1 MYQSQNN
8 PGANRAEHGGQNSRP
23 VMPMAP
29 RTVPQ
34 PQAQRRQQQRKAD
47 GPMTVEECKNYVNQN
62 IIPNSRYKRIE
73 KDTAGDTYQFNASR
87 VREDLKPKP
96 EPSFNDNF
104 FENKRV
110 IPPNKIWHKNR
121 NLDSRAVANT
131 FKYIFYK
138 FKKGIFI
145 RIADNKLQTFL
156 PFENAHYKNEFGHI
170 LKVDP
175 KYGSVQN
182 FLDHVSKLLGYRPG
196 RQTIKPFDEWVANN
210 SLVRYEVE
218 QDTSV
223 AAASGNNKVTLLD
236 MFRTL
241 CEERD
246 VPDIEFFIN
255 RRDYPQMKVDDTEP
269 YNHIWGTKHQP
280 LVSHKYDKYAPILSG
295 SSTKMHADIPFP
307 TYEDWARATYQ
318 KTGLVFP
325 NACREYPDIKPTPW
339 TNKIEKA
346 VFRGATTGSG
356 VTADTNQRLK
366 ALEMGS
372 KHKELLD
379 VGITKWNLR
388 PRKLEGSPFLQTIE
402 RGKGNY
408 SKANRLSLQEQSKYK
423 YILTLE
429 GHVAA
434 YRLSYELSSGSVILL
449 AESQWQMWYYP
460 FLKAYEHY
468 VPVKEDL
475 SDLLS
480 QIEWCKSHDAKCQEI
495 ARNAR
500 AFYNKYLGTK
510 GILDFLQKELWELS
524 ARTKPYKYLPD
535 LTIWAMEDEETQL
548 FDELNG
554 GSPSSTVL
562 KFTNTAYGYPLPNSP
577 RCVGALDAVLRVM
590 RSKSINDLI
599 WNKSIFKNINGTI
612 DRFTTNRVSVVGKRA
627 NHRGKT
633 LEHMHES
640 YIGLKAVNKLVART
654 PNFAYV
660 FGPLKDAQD
669 MVFVEYIEGMSLMN
683 WLKSPQ
689 YNFKDFLSIL
699 VQLNLALSVAQ
710 NYVGFIH
717 YDLYPWNVMVQS
729 SNNVR
734 YYSDKEGNQAF
745 TYFLNFQT
753 TPAGKRKQN
762 VVTIKQPKLVPVM
775 IDYGK
780 SRAIV
785 YEPKYG
791 TIDHGFANLYKHN
804 SIVDTLTILYGSLN
818 VLKDARQL
826 GPNELKLLE
835 FPKRLGLKSPED
847 TKRWGKF
854 AALFDFKPKT
864 KTGASAVPKNFV
876 DFVMSTFKN
885 AGAPKLSQASEF
897 VYPMEKGVNPVIAE
911 GFMRHGNRDAALLEM
926 VKHVDRSR
934 PPVSDDKFFQLVILN
949 MLQRRLDWVE
959 HEMAT
964 GSNDIKR
971 KWAIVRNLFG
981 TPTHT
986 ESAMPEMDFPKPRAM
1001 YLDDEVTPEYVKEH
1015 GARAM
1020 KDGGQSNQ
1028 SHEDWMMTWVLCL
1041 EAYLFGVVTNEG
1053 DYGRFI
1059 GLDGFLYH
1067 NALASNNTLIKIMDM
1082 LLKKDYRTKKN

>member
-1 MYQSQNN
+1 
-8 PGANRAEHGGQNSRP
+8 
-23 VMPMAP
+23 
-29 RTVPQ
+29 
-34 PQAQRRQQQRKAD
+34 
-47 GPMTVEECKNYVNQN
+47 VEECKNFNQK
-62 IIPNSRYKRIE
+62 IISNSRYQRIE
-73 KDTAGDTYQFNASR
+73 QDTAGDIEQFNASR
-87 VREDLKPKP
+87 VREDLTLKP
-96 EPSFNDNF
+96 EPSFKDNL

-175 KYGSVQN
+175 KYGSVQD
-182 FLDHVSKLLGYRPG
+182 FLDHVSKLLGYRSS
-196 RQTIKPFDEWVANN
+196 RQNIKPFNEWVANN

-218 QDTSV
+218 DISV
-223 AAASGNNKVTLLD
+223 AASGNNNGNNKITLLD

-241 CEERD
+241 CSERD

-269 YNHIWGTKHQP
+269 YNHIWGTKYQP
-280 LVSHKYDKYAPILSG
+280 LVSHQYDKYAPILSG

-325 NACREYPDIKPTPW
+325 NACREYPDIKLTPW
-339 TNKIEKA
+339 SKKIEKA

-356 VTADTNQRLK
+356 VTEDTNQRLK
-366 ALEMGS
+366 ALQMGVQ
-372 KHKELLD
+372 HKNVLD

-388 PRKLEGSPFLQTIE
+388 PRKLEGSDYLQTIE

-408 SKANRLSLQEQSKYK
+408 NKANRLNLQEQSQYK

-434 YRLSYELSSGSVILL
+434 YRLSYELSSGSVVLL
-449 AESQWQMWYYP
+449 AGSQWQMWYYP

-475 SDLLS
+475 SDLLT
-480 QIEWCKSHDAKCQEI
+480 QITWCKTNDAKCEQI
-495 ARNAR
+495 AKNAR
-500 AFYNKYLGTK
+500 SFYSKYLGIG

-535 LTIWAMEDEETQL
+535 LTIWAMEDEERQL
-548 FDELNG
+548 FDDLRGSLRTG
-554 GSPSSTVL
+554 GSTVL
-562 KFTNTAYGYPLPNSP
+562 KFTDDTYGYPLPNSP
-577 RCVGALDAVLRVM
+577 RCVGVLDGVLRAM
-590 RSKSINDLI
+590 RSKSINDLT
-599 WNKSIFKNINGTI
+599 WNETIFRNVNGSI
-612 DRFTTNRVSVVGKRA
+612 DRFTTNGVRVVGKKA

-640 YIGLKAVNKLVART
+640 YIGLKAVNKLVARM

-683 WLKSPQ
+683 WLKSSQ

-699 VQLNLALSVAQ
+699 VQLNLSLSVAQ

-729 SNNVR
+729 AQTATKYYGGAASSSN
-734 YYSDKEGNQAF
+734 ETAF
-745 TYFLNFQT
+745 TYFLNFQQSQSQQQ
-753 TPAGKRKQN
+753 PKQN
-762 VVTIKQPKLVPVM
+762 IVTIKQPSVIPVM

-791 TIDHGFANLYKHN
+791 TIDHGFANLYQHN
-804 SIVDTLTILYGSLN
+804 SIIDSLTILYGSLN
-818 VLKDARQL
+818 VLKDANRL
-826 GPNELKLLE
+826 GPNEMKLLD
-835 FPKRLGLKSPED
+835 FPGRLGLKSHED
-847 TKRWGKF
+847 TKHWGKF
-854 AALFDFKPKT
+854 GTLFDFKLTT
-864 KTGASAVPKNFV
+864 KTGSYAVPKNFV

-885 AGAPKLSQASEF
+885 AGAPKLKLSQASEF
-897 VYPMEKGVNPVIAE
+897 VYPMEKGVNPVIAQ
-911 GFMRHGNRDAALLEM
+911 GFMIHGNIDAALLDM
-926 VKHVDRSR
+926 IKHVDRSR
-934 PPVSDDKFFQLVILN
+934 PPRSDDRFFQLVIQN
-949 MLQRRLDWVE
+949 MLERRLGWVE
-959 HEMAT
+959 DEMAK
-964 GSNDIKR
+964 GSNDVKR
-971 KWAIVRNLFG
+971 KWAIVRRLFI
-981 TPTHT
+981 TS
-986 ESAMPEMDFPKPRAM
+986 EAKFSSAMPEMDFPKPHAV
-1001 YLDDEVTPEYVKEH
+1001 YLDDEMTPEYVI
-1015 GARAM
+1015 ARGETAVM
-1020 KDGGQSNQ
+1020 DPI

-1041 EAYLFGVVTNEG
+1041 EAYLFGVVTDEG
-1053 DYGRFI
+1053 DFGQFI
-1059 GLDGFLYH
+1059 KLDGFLYH
-1067 NALASNNTLIKIMDM
+1067 NAVASNNTVVKLRDM
-1082 LLKKDYRTKKN
+1082 LLERGRLAARQAGQTKAT

>member
-1 MYQSQNN
+1 MYQSQIK
-8 PGANRAEHGGQNSRP
+8 PRRP
-23 VMPMAP
+23 VAKVTHMLSS
-29 RTVPQ
+29 
-34 PQAQRRQQQRKAD
+34 PQAQRRQQRQAD
-47 GPMTVEECKNYVNQN
+47 GPMTVEECKNYINQK
-62 IIPNSRYKRIE
+62 IIPNFRYQRIE
-73 KDTAGDTYQFNASR
+73 QDTAGDIDQFNASR
-87 VREDLKPKP
+87 VREDLKPKS
-96 EPSFNDNF
+96 EPSFTSNLFN
-104 FENKRV
+104 NKRV
-110 IPPNKIWHKNR
+110 IPPDKIWHKNR

-175 KYGSVQN
+175 KYGSVQD
-182 FLDHVSKLLGYRPG
+182 FLDHISKRLGYRSST
-196 RQTIKPFDEWVANN
+196 QNIKPFDEWVANN
-210 SLVRYEVE
+210 PLVRYEVE

-241 CEERD
+241 CKERD

-255 RRDYPQMKVDDTEP
+255 RRDHPQMKVDDTEP

-280 LVSHKYDKYAPILSG
+280 LVSHQYDKYAPILSG

-325 NACREYPDIKPTPW
+325 NACREYPNIKPATTW
-339 TNKIEKA
+339 TKKIEKA
-346 VFRGATTGSG
+346 VFRGASTGSG

-366 ALEMGS
+366 ALEMGT
-372 KHKELLD
+372 KHKGLLD

-388 PRKLEGSPFLQTIE
+388 PRKLEGSPYLQTIE
-402 RGKGNY
+402 RGEDNY
-408 SKANRLSLQEQSKYK
+408 APYGKANKLNLQEQSQYK

-434 YRLSYELSSGSVILL
+434 YRLSYELSSGSVVLL
-449 AESQWQMWYYP
+449 AGSQWQMWYYP
-460 FLKAYEHY
+460 FLKAYKHY

-480 QIEWCKSHDAKCQEI
+480 QIEWCKANDAKCEQI
-495 ARNAR
+495 AKNAR
-500 AFYNKYLGTK
+500 AFYDKYLGTK
-510 GILDFLQKELWELS
+510 GILDFLQKELWELL

-535 LTIWAMEDEETQL
+535 LTKWAMEDEERQL
-548 FDELNG
+548 FDELKEG
-554 GSPSSTVL
+554 GSSSSVL
-562 KFTNTAYGYPLPNSP
+562 KFTDTTYGYQLPRSP

-599 WNKSIFKNINGTI
+599 WNKNIFNNINGTI
-612 DRFTTNRVSVVGKRA
+612 DMFTANGVNVVGKRA

-633 LEHMHES
+633 LEHVHES

-683 WLKSPQ
+683 WLKSSQ

-729 SNNVR
+729 SSNIR
-734 YYSDKEGNQAF
+734 YYSDKEGKQVF

-753 TPAGKRKQN
+753 TPTGQRQKN
-762 VVTIKQPKLVPVM
+762 VVTLKQPTVVPVM

-791 TIDHGFANLYKHN
+791 TIDHGFANLYQHN
-804 SIVDTLTILYGSLN
+804 SIIDSLTILYGSLN
-818 VLKDARQL
+818 VLKDARRL
-826 GPNELKLLE
+826 TPNELKLLD
-835 FPKRLGLKSPED
+835 FPKRLGLESPED

-854 AALFDFKPKT
+854 GALFFFKPKT
-864 KTGASAVPKNFV
+864 KTGANAVPKNFV
-876 DFVMSTFKN
+876 DFVMSTFRTN
-885 AGAPKLSQASEF
+885 GAPKLSQASEF
-897 VYPMEKGVNPVIAE
+897 AYPMEKGVNPVIAE
-911 GFMRHGNRDAALLEM
+911 GFMRHGDKNAALLEM
-926 VKHVDRSR
+926 IKHVDRSR
-934 PPVSDDKFFQLVILN
+934 PPVSDDKFFQLVIVN
-949 MLQRRLDWVE
+949 MLQRRLGWVE
-959 HEMAT
+959 NEMAT
-964 GSNDIKR
+964 GPNDIKR
-971 KWAIVRNLFG
+971 KWAMVRQLLWR
-981 TPTHT
+981 HEQRV

-1001 YLDDEVTPEYVKEH
+1001 YLDDEVTPEYVEQH
-1015 GARAM
+1015 GAEVMRAM
-1020 KDGGQSNQ
+1020 RADQ

-1041 EAYLFGVVTNEG
+1041 EAYLFGVVTDEG
-1053 DYGRFI
+1053 DYGQFI

-1067 NALASNNTLIKIMDM
+1067 NALASNNTMIKMRDM
-1082 LLKKDYRTKKN
+1082 LLTDSQNKS

>member
-1 MYQSQNN
+1 
-8 PGANRAEHGGQNSRP
+8 
-23 VMPMAP
+23 
-29 RTVPQ
+29 
-34 PQAQRRQQQRKAD
+34 
-47 GPMTVEECKNYVNQN
+47 MTVEDCKNYINQK
-62 IIPNSRYKRIE
+62 IIPNSRYRRIE
-73 KDTAGDTYQFNASR
+73 QDTAGDIDQFNASR
-87 VREDLKPKP
+87 VREDLKSKS
-96 EPSFNDNF
+96 EPSFTSNL
-104 FENKRV
+104 FEKRV
-110 IPPNKIWHKNR
+110 IPPKKIWHKNR
-121 NLDSRAVANT
+121 SLDSRAVANT

-175 KYGSVQN
+175 KYGSVQD
-182 FLDHVSKLLGYRPG
+182 FLDHVSKLLGYRSNT
-196 RQTIKPFDEWVANN
+196 QNIKPFDEWVANN

-218 QDTSV
+218 QDSTV

-241 CEERD
+241 CDERD

-269 YNHIWGTKHQP
+269 YHHIWGTKHQP
-280 LVSHKYDKYAPILSG
+280 LVSHQYHKYAPILSG

-339 TNKIEKA
+339 AKKIEQA
-346 VFRGATTGSG
+346 VFRGTSTGSG

-366 ALEMGS
+366 ALEIAT
-372 KHKELLD
+372 KHKGLLD

-388 PRKLEGSPFLQTIE
+388 PRKLEGSPYLQTIE
-402 RGKGNY
+402 RENY
-408 SKANRLSLQEQSKYK
+408 SKANRLTLQEQSRYK

-434 YRLSYELSSGSVILL
+434 YRLSYELSSGSVVLL

-475 SDLLS
+475 SDLLY
-480 QIEWCKSHDAKCQEI
+480 QIEWCKANDAKCEQI
-495 ARNAR
+495 AKNAR
-500 AFYNKYLGTK
+500 AFYDKYLGTR

-524 ARTKPYKYLPD
+524 AKTKPYKYLPD
-535 LTIWAMEDEETQL
+535 LTIWAMEDEERQL
-548 FDELNG
+548 FNELESG
-554 GSPSSTVL
+554 SSTVL
-562 KFTNTAYGYPLPNSP
+562 KFTDTAYGYPLPNSP
-577 RCVGALDAVLRVM
+577 RCVGALDALLTVM

-599 WNKSIFKNINGTI
+599 WNETIFKNVNGTI
-612 DRFTTNRVSVVGKRA
+612 DLFTANGVGVVGKRA

-633 LEHMHES
+633 LEHVHES

-669 MVFVEYIEGMSLMN
+669 MVFVEYIQGVSLMN
-683 WLKSPQ
+683 WLQSPQ

-729 SNNVR
+729 SPN
-734 YYSDKEGNQAF
+734 YYGDN

-753 TPAGKRKQN
+753 TPTGRTQN
-762 VVTIKQPKLVPVM
+762 VVTLKQPNVVPVM

-791 TIDHGFANLYKHN
+791 TIDHGFANLYQHN
-804 SIVDTLTILYGSLN
+804 SIVDSLTILYGSLN
-818 VLKDARQL
+818 VLKDARRL
-826 GPNELKLLE
+826 GTNELKLLD
-835 FPKRLGLKSPED
+835 FPKRLGLESPED
-847 TKRWGKF
+847 TKRWGRF
-854 AALFDFKPKT
+854 GALFDFKPKT
-864 KTGASAVPKNFV
+864 KTGANAVPKNFV
-876 DFVMSTFKN
+876 DFVMNTFRTN
-885 AGAPKLSQASEF
+885 GAPKLSQASKF
-897 VYPMEKGVNPVIAE
+897 AYPMEKGVNPVIAE
-911 GFMRHGNRDAALLEM
+911 GFMRHGDKNAALLEM
-926 VKHVDRSR
+926 IKHVDRSR

-949 MLQRRLDWVE
+949 MLQRRLVWVE
-959 HEMAT
+959 EAMAT
-964 GSNDIKR
+964 GTNDIKR
-971 KWAIVRNLFG
+971 KWAAVRKLLMQ
-981 TPTHT
+981 
-986 ESAMPEMDFPKPRAM
+986 EQRVQSAMPEMDFPKLKAM
-1001 YLDDEVTPEYVKEH
+1001 YLDDEVTPEYVEQH
-1015 GARAM
+1015 GAEAISARDLM
-1020 KDGGQSNQ
+1020 SR
-1028 SHEDWMMTWVLCL
+1028 EDWMMTWVLCL
-1041 EAYLFGVVTNEG
+1041 EAYLFEVVTDEG
-1053 DYGRFI
+1053 DYGQFI

-1067 NALASNNTLIKIMDM
+1067 NALASNNTLIKMRDM
-1082 LLKKDYRTKKN
+1082 LLTDSGPVVGYVSG

>member
-1 MYQSQNN
+1 MQSQIK
-8 PGANRAEHGGQNSRP
+8 PRRP
-23 VMPMAP
+23 VAKVMPMASRP
-29 RTVPQ
+29 KQ
-34 PQAQRRQQQRKAD
+34 GPQAQAD
-47 GPMTVEECKNYVNQN
+47 GPMTVEECKNYITQK
-62 IIPNSRYKRIE
+62 IIPNSRYQRIE
-73 KDTAGDTYQFNASR
+73 QDTAGDIDQFNASR
-87 VREDLKPKP
+87 VRKDLKSKS
-96 EPSFNDNF
+96 EPSFTSNL
-104 FENKRV
+104 FETERV
-110 IPPNKIWHKNR
+110 IPKIWYKNR

-175 KYGSVQN
+175 KYGSVQD
-182 FLDHVSKLLGYRPG
+182 FLNHVSKLLGYRSNT
-196 RQTIKPFDEWVANN
+196 QNIKPFDEWVANN
-210 SLVRYEVE
+210 SLVRY
-218 QDTSV
+218 DH
-223 AAASGNNKVTLLD
+223 AASGHNNKVTLLN

-241 CEERD
+241 CDERD

-280 LVSHKYDKYAPILSG
+280 LVSHQYDKYAPILSG
-295 SSTKMHADIPFP
+295 SSTEMHADIPFP

-318 KTGLVFP
+318 KTRLVFP
-325 NACREYPDIKPTPW
+325 QCREYPDIKPTPW
-339 TNKIEKA
+339 AQKIEKA
-346 VFRGATTGSG
+346 VFRGSSTGSG

-366 ALEMGS
+366 ALEIGT
-372 KHKELLD
+372 KHKGLLD

-388 PRKLEGSPFLQTIE
+388 PRKLEGSPYLQTIE
-402 RGKGNY
+402 RENY
-408 SKANRLSLQEQSKYK
+408 SKANNLTLQEQSQYK

-434 YRLSYELSSGSVILL
+434 YRLSYELSSGSVVLL

-475 SDLLS
+475 SNLLD
-480 QIEWCKSHDAKCQEI
+480 QIEWCKANDAECEQI
-495 ARNAR
+495 AENAR
-500 AFYNKYLGTK
+500 AFYYKYLDTR

-524 ARTKPYKYLPD
+524 AKTKPYKYLPD
-535 LTIWAMEDEETQL
+535 LTIWAMEDEERQL
-548 FDELNG
+548 FDELEG
-554 GSPSSTVL
+554 GPSSIVQSSTVR
-562 KFTNTAYGYPLPNSP
+562 FTDTVYGYQLPNSP

-590 RSKSINDLI
+590 RSKSINDLT
-599 WNKSIFKNINGTI
+599 WNKNIFKNVNGTI
-612 DRFTTNRVSVVGKRA
+612 DLFTANGVGVVGKKA

-633 LEHMHES
+633 LEHVHES

-669 MVFVEYIEGMSLMN
+669 MVFVEYIEGVSLMN

-729 SNNVR
+729 SPN
-734 YYSDKEGNQAF
+734 YYNDDKGIQAF
-745 TYFLNFQT
+745 TYFLNFQK
-753 TPAGKRKQN
+753 TPTGRTQN
-762 VVTIKQPKLVPVM
+762 VVTLKQPNVVPVM

-791 TIDHGFANLYKHN
+791 TIDHGFANLYQQN
-804 SIVDTLTILYGSLN
+804 TIVDSLTILYGSLN
-818 VLKDARQL
+818 VLKDARPL
-826 GPNELKLLE
+826 STNELKLLD
-835 FPKRLGLKSPED
+835 FPKRLGLESPED
-847 TKRWGKF
+847 TKSWGKF
-854 AALFDFKPKT
+854 GALFDFKPKT
-864 KTGASAVPKNFV
+864 RTGANAVPKSFV
-876 DFVMSTFKN
+876 DFVMIAFRTN
-885 AGAPKLSQASEF
+885 GAPKLSQSSKFE
-897 VYPMEKGVNPVIAE
+897 YPMEKGVNPVIAE
-911 GFMRHGNRDAALLEM
+911 GFMRHGDKNAALMEM
-926 VKHVDRSR
+926 IKHVDRSR

-949 MLQRRLDWVE
+949 MLQRRLVWVE
-959 HEMAT
+959 EGMAT
-964 GSNDIKR
+964 GTNDIKR
-971 KWAIVRNLFG
+971 KWATVRKLLMS
-981 TPTHT
+981 
-986 ESAMPEMDFPKPRAM
+986 EQQRAQSAMPEMDFPTPEAM
-1001 YLDDEVTPEYVKEH
+1001 YMDDEITPEYVDQY
-1015 GARAM
+1015 GAEAMRARDLM
-1020 KDGGQSNQ
+1020 SQ
-1028 SHEDWMMTWVLCL
+1028 EDWMMTWVLCL
-1041 EAYLFGVVTNEG
+1041 EAYLFEVVTDEG
-1053 DYGRFI
+1053 DYGEFI

-1067 NALASNNTLIKIMDM
+1067 NALASNNTLIKMRDM
-1082 LLKKDYRTKKN
+1082 LLADSQNESG

>member
-1 MYQSQNN
+1 
-8 PGANRAEHGGQNSRP
+8 
-23 VMPMAP
+23 
-29 RTVPQ
+29 
-34 PQAQRRQQQRKAD
+34 
-47 GPMTVEECKNYVNQN
+47 MTVEECKNYINQK
-62 IIPNSRYKRIE
+62 IIPNSRYQRIE
-73 KDTAGDTYQFNASR
+73 QDTAGDIDQFNASR
-87 VREDLKPKP
+87 VREDLKTKT
-96 EPSFNDNF
+96 EPSFTSNL

-110 IPPNKIWHKNR
+110 IPPSKIWHKNR

-175 KYGSVQN
+175 KYGSVQD
-182 FLDHVSKLLGYRPG
+182 FLDHVSKLLGYRSS
-196 RQTIKPFDEWVANN
+196 RQNIKPFDEWVANN

-218 QDTSV
+218 QNTSV

-255 RRDYPQMKVDDTEP
+255 RRDYPQMKVDGTEP

-280 LVSHKYDKYAPILSG
+280 LVSHQYDKYAPILSG

-339 TNKIEKA
+339 AKKIEKA

-366 ALEMGS
+366 ALEMGT
-372 KHKELLD
+372 KHKGLLD

-388 PRKLEGSPFLQTIE
+388 PRKLEGSPYLQTIE
-402 RGKGNY
+402 RGNY
-408 SKANRLSLQEQSKYK
+408 NKANKLDLQEQSQYK

-434 YRLSYELSSGSVILL
+434 YRLSYELSSGSVVLL
-449 AESQWQMWYYP
+449 VGSQWQMWYYP

-468 VPVKEDL
+468 VPVKENL

-480 QIEWCKSHDAKCQEI
+480 QIEWCKANDAKCEQI
-495 ARNAR
+495 AKNAR
-500 AFYNKYLGTK
+500 IFYNKYLGTK

-535 LTIWAMEDEETQL
+535 LTIWAMEDEERQL
-548 FDELNG
+548 FDELRG
-554 GSPSSTVL
+554 GPSSTVL
-562 KFTNTAYGYPLPNSP
+562 KFTDTAYGYQLPSSP
-577 RCVGALDAVLRVM
+577 RCVGTLDAVLRVM
-590 RSKSINDLI
+590 RSKSINDLT
-599 WNKSIFKNINGTI
+599 WNESIFKNVNGTI
-612 DRFTTNRVSVVGKRA
+612 DRFTANGVSVVGKRA

-633 LEHMHES
+633 LEHVHES

-729 SNNVR
+729 SSNIR
-734 YYSDKEGNQAF
+734 YYSDEEGKQAF
-745 TYFLNFQT
+745 TYFLNFQM
-753 TPAGKRKQN
+753 TPAGARKN
-762 VVTIKQPKLVPVM
+762 VVTLKQPNVVPVM

-791 TIDHGFANLYKHN
+791 TVDHGFANLYQHN
-804 SIVDTLTILYGSLN
+804 SIVDSLTILYGSFN
-818 VLKDARQL
+818 VLKDARRL
-826 GPNELKLLE
+826 GPNELKLLD
-835 FPKRLGLKSPED
+835 FPKRLGLESPED

-854 AALFDFKPKT
+854 GALFDFKPKT
-864 KTGASAVPKNFV
+864 KTGANAVPKNFV
-876 DFVMSTFKN
+876 DFVMSTFRVN
-885 AGAPKLSQASEF
+885 GAPKLSQASEF
-897 VYPMEKGVNPVIAE
+897 AYPMEKGVNPVIAE
-911 GFMRHGNRDAALLEM
+911 GFMRHGDKNAALLEM
-926 VKHVDRSR
+926 IKHVDRSR

-949 MLQRRLDWVE
+949 MLQRRLGWVE
-959 HEMAT
+959 DEMAT
-964 GSNDIKR
+964 GSKDIKR
-971 KWAIVRNLFG
+971 KWAIVRKLF
-981 TPTHT
+981 TP
-986 ESAMPEMDFPKPRAM
+986 EQRVAASPMPEMDFPKPRAV
-1001 YLDDEVTPEYVKEH
+1001 YLDDEVTPEYVELH
-1015 GARAM
+1015 AMRAM
-1020 KDGGQSNQ
+1020 R

-1041 EAYLFGVVTNEG
+1041 EAYLFGVVTDEG
-1053 DYGRFI
+1053 DYGQFI

-1067 NALASNNTLIKIMDM
+1067 NALASNNTLIKIRDM
-1082 LLKKDYRTKKN
+1082 LLSQD

>member
-1 MYQSQNN
+1 
-8 PGANRAEHGGQNSRP
+8 
-23 VMPMAP
+23 
-29 RTVPQ
+29 
-34 PQAQRRQQQRKAD
+34 
-47 GPMTVEECKNYVNQN
+47 MTVEECKNYINQK
-62 IIPNSRYKRIE
+62 IIPNSRYQRIE
-73 KDTAGDTYQFNASR
+73 QDTAGDIDQFNASR
-87 VREDLKPKP
+87 VREDLKTKT
-96 EPSFNDNF
+96 EPSFTSNL

-110 IPPNKIWHKNR
+110 IPPSKIWHKNR

-175 KYGSVQN
+175 KYGSVQD
-182 FLDHVSKLLGYRPG
+182 FLDHVSKLLGYRSS
-196 RQTIKPFDEWVANN
+196 RQNIKPFDEWVANN

-218 QDTSV
+218 QNTSV

-255 RRDYPQMKVDDTEP
+255 RRDYPQMKVDGTEP

-280 LVSHKYDKYAPILSG
+280 LVSHQYDKYAPILSG

-339 TNKIEKA
+339 AKKIEKA

-366 ALEMGS
+366 ALEMGT
-372 KHKELLD
+372 KHKGLLD

-388 PRKLEGSPFLQTIE
+388 PRKLEGSPYLQTIE
-402 RGKGNY
+402 RGNY
-408 SKANRLSLQEQSKYK
+408 NKANKLDLQEQSQYK

-434 YRLSYELSSGSVILL
+434 YRLSYELSSGSVVLL
-449 AESQWQMWYYP
+449 VGSQWQMWYYP

-468 VPVKEDL
+468 VPVKENL

-480 QIEWCKSHDAKCQEI
+480 QIEWCKANDAKCEQI
-495 ARNAR
+495 AKNAR
-500 AFYNKYLGTK
+500 IFYNKYLGTK

-535 LTIWAMEDEETQL
+535 LTIWAMEDEERQL
-548 FDELNG
+548 FDELRG
-554 GSPSSTVL
+554 GPSSTVL
-562 KFTNTAYGYPLPNSP
+562 KFTDTAYGYQLPSSP
-577 RCVGALDAVLRVM
+577 RCVGTLDAVLRVM
-590 RSKSINDLI
+590 RSKSINDLT
-599 WNKSIFKNINGTI
+599 WNESIFKNVNGTI
-612 DRFTTNRVSVVGKRA
+612 DRFTANGVSVVGKKA

-633 LEHMHES
+633 LEHVHES

-729 SNNVR
+729 SSNIR
-734 YYSDKEGNQAF
+734 YYSDEEGKQAF
-745 TYFLNFQT
+745 TYFLNFQM
-753 TPAGKRKQN
+753 TPAGARKN
-762 VVTIKQPKLVPVM
+762 VVTLKQPNVVPVM

-791 TIDHGFANLYKHN
+791 TVDHGFANLYQHN
-804 SIVDTLTILYGSLN
+804 SIVDSLTILYGSFN
-818 VLKDARQL
+818 VLKDARRL
-826 GPNELKLLE
+826 GPNELKLLD
-835 FPKRLGLKSPED
+835 FPKRLGLESPED

-854 AALFDFKPKT
+854 GALFDFKPKT
-864 KTGASAVPKNFV
+864 KTGANAVPKNFV
-876 DFVMSTFKN
+876 DFVMSTFRVN
-885 AGAPKLSQASEF
+885 GAPKLSQASEF
-897 VYPMEKGVNPVIAE
+897 AYPMEKGVNPVIAE
-911 GFMRHGNRDAALLEM
+911 GFMRHGDKNAALLEM
-926 VKHVDRSR
+926 IKHVDRSR

-949 MLQRRLDWVE
+949 MLQRRLGWVE
-959 HEMAT
+959 DEMAT
-964 GSNDIKR
+964 GSKDIKR
-971 KWAIVRNLFG
+971 KWAIVRKLF
-981 TPTHT
+981 TP
-986 ESAMPEMDFPKPRAM
+986 EQRVAASPMPEMDFPKPRAV
-1001 YLDDEVTPEYVKEH
+1001 YLDDEVTPEYVELH
-1015 GARAM
+1015 AMRAM
-1020 KDGGQSNQ
+1020 R

-1041 EAYLFGVVTNEG
+1041 EAYLFGVVTDEG
-1053 DYGRFI
+1053 DYGQFI

-1067 NALASNNTLIKIMDM
+1067 NALASNNTLIKIRDM
-1082 LLKKDYRTKKN
+1082 LLSQD

>member
-1 MYQSQNN
+1 MHQSQIK
-8 PGANRAEHGGQNSRP
+8 P
-23 VMPMAP
+23 VAKVAPMAP
-29 RTVPQ
+29 RMDP
-34 PQAQRRQQQRKAD
+34 QRR
-47 GPMTVEECKNYVNQN
+47 PMTVEECKNQKIV
-62 IIPNSRYKRIE
+62 PNSRYQRIE
-73 KDTAGDTYQFNASR
+73 QDTAGDIDQFNASR

-96 EPSFNDNF
+96 EPSFVTNL

-131 FKYIFYK
+131 FKYIFHK

-175 KYGSVQN
+175 KYGSVQD
-182 FLDHVSKLLGYRPG
+182 FLDHVSKLLGYRSS
-196 RQTIKPFDEWVANN
+196 RQDIKPFDEWVANN

-218 QDTSV
+218 QV
-223 AAASGNNKVTLLD
+223 ASGNNKVTLLD

-280 LVSHKYDKYAPILSG
+280 LVSHQYDKYAPILSG

-339 TNKIEKA
+339 SKKIEKA

-366 ALEMGS
+366 ALEMGT
-372 KHKELLD
+372 KHKGLLD
-379 VGITKWNLR
+379 VGVTKWNLR

-402 RGKGNY
+402 REKGNY
-408 SKANRLSLQEQSKYK
+408 NKANRLSLQEQSRYK

-434 YRLSYELSSGSVILL
+434 YRLSYELSSRSVVLL
-449 AESQWQMWYYP
+449 AGSQWQMWYYP

-480 QIEWCKSHDAKCQEI
+480 QIEWCKANDAKCEQI

-500 AFYNKYLGTK
+500 AFYSKYLGTK

-535 LTIWAMEDEETQL
+535 LTIWAMEDEERQL
-548 FDELNG
+548 FDELKEG
-554 GSPSSTVL
+554 GSSSTVL
-562 KFTNTAYGYPLPNSP
+562 KFTDTTYGYPLPNSP
-577 RCVGALDAVLRVM
+577 RCVGALDAMLKVM
-590 RSKSINDLI
+590 RSKSINDLT
-599 WNKSIFKNINGTI
+599 WNETIFRNVNGRI
-612 DRFTTNRVSVVGKRA
+612 DRFTANGVGVVGKKA

-633 LEHMHES
+633 LEHVHES
-640 YIGLKAVNKLVART
+640 YIGLKVVNKLVARA

-669 MVFVEYIEGMSLMN
+669 MVFVEYIGGVSLMN

-689 YNFKDFLSIL
+689 YNFKGFLSIL

-717 YDLYPWNVMVQS
+717 YDLYPWNVMVQDS
-729 SNNVR
+729 R
-734 YYSDKEGNQAF
+734 YYKEAF

-753 TPAGKRKQN
+753 TPAGARKQN
-762 VVTIKQPKLVPVM
+762 VVTLKQPNVVPVM

-791 TIDHGFANLYKHN
+791 TIDHGFANLYQHN
-804 SIVDTLTILYGSLN
+804 SIIDTLTILYGSLN
-818 VLKDARQL
+818 VLKDARRL
-826 GPNELKLLE
+826 GQNEMKLLD
-835 FPKRLGLKSPED
+835 FPKRLGLESSED

-854 AALFDFKPKT
+854 GALFDFKPKT
-864 KTGASAVPKNFV
+864 KTGANAVPKNFV
-876 DFVMSTFKN
+876 DFVMSTFRT

-897 VYPMEKGVNPVIAE
+897 AYPMEKGVNPVIAE
-911 GFMRHGNRDAALLEM
+911 GFMRHGNKDAALLEM
-926 VKHVDRSR
+926 IKHVDRSR

-949 MLQRRLDWVE
+949 MLQRRLGWVE
-959 HEMAT
+959 DEMAT
-964 GSNDIKR
+964 GTSDIKR
-971 KWAIVRNLFG
+971 KWAIVRKMF
-981 TPTHT
+981 TPNQRV
-986 ESAMPEMDFPKPRAM
+986 ESAMPEMDFPKPRAV
-1001 YLDDEVTPEYVKEH
+1001 YLDDEVTPEYVERRS
-1015 GARAM
+1015 AEAM
-1020 KDGGQSNQ
+1020 AMREQP
-1028 SHEDWMMTWVLCL
+1028 HEDWMMTWVLCL
-1041 EAYLFGVVTNEG
+1041 EAYLFGVVTDEG
-1053 DYGRFI
+1053 DYGQFI

-1067 NALASNNTLIKIMDM
+1067 NALASNNTVIKMRDM
-1082 LLKKDYRTKKN
+1082 LLNQDEG

>member
-1 MYQSQNN
+1 MYQSQNK
-8 PGANRAEHGGQNSRP
+8 PRRPANRAEHGGWRDSRLVP
-23 VMPMAP
+23 LTH
-29 RTVPQ
+29 TVPQ
-34 PQAQRRQQQRKAD
+34 PQAQRRQQRQAD
-47 GPMTVEECKNYVNQN
+47 GPMTVEECKNYINQN

-73 KDTAGDTYQFNASR
+73 QDTAGDIDQFNASR

-96 EPSFNDNF
+96 EPSFNDNL

-110 IPPNKIWHKNR
+110 IPPNKIWHRNR

-175 KYGSVQN
+175 KYGSVQD
-182 FLDHVSKLLGYRPG
+182 FLDHVSKLLGYRSS

-210 SLVRYEVE
+210 SLVRFEVE

-280 LVSHKYDKYAPILSG
+280 LVSHQYDKYAPILSG

-339 TNKIEKA
+339 DQKTEKA

-366 ALEMGS
+366 ALEMGT
-372 KHKELLD
+372 KNKALLD

-388 PRKLEGSPFLQTIE
+388 PRKLEGSTYLQTIE

-408 SKANRLSLQEQSKYK
+408 NKANRLNLQEQSKYK

-460 FLKAYEHY
+460 LLKAYEHY

-475 SDLLS
+475 SNLLS
-480 QIEWCKSHDAKCQEI
+480 QIEWCKSHDVKCHQI

-535 LTIWAMEDEETQL
+535 LTIWAMEDEEMQL

-554 GSPSSTVL
+554 GGSSSTVL

-599 WNKSIFKNINGTI
+599 WKESIFKNVNGTI
-612 DRFTTNRVSVVGKRA
+612 DRFTANGVSVVGKRA

-633 LEHMHES
+633 LEHIHES

-669 MVFVEYIEGMSLMN
+669 MVFVEYIEGMSLLN

-689 YNFKDFLSIL
+689 YNFKNFLSIL

-729 SNNVR
+729 SNSVR
-734 YYSDKEGNQAF
+734 YYSDKEGKQAF

-753 TPAGKRKQN
+753 TPAGERKQN
-762 VVTIKQPKLVPVM
+762 VVTIKQPDVVPVM

-791 TIDHGFANLYKHN
+791 TIDHGFANLYQHN

-826 GPNELKLLE
+826 GPNELNLLD
-835 FPKRLGLKSPED
+835 FPKRLGLESPED
-847 TKRWGKF
+847 MKRWGKF
-854 AALFDFKPKT
+854 GALFDFKPKT
-864 KTGASAVPKNFV
+864 KTGANAVPKNFV
-876 DFVMSTFKN
+876 DFAMSTFRN

-911 GFMRHGNRDAALLEM
+911 GFMRHGNKDAALLEM
-926 VKHVDRSR
+926 IKHVDRSR

-949 MLQRRLDWVE
+949 MLQRRLGWVE
-959 HEMAT
+959 DEMAT

-971 KWAIVRNLFG
+971 KWAIVRGLFG
-981 TPTHT
+981 TPTRT

-1001 YLDDEVTPEYVKEH
+1001 YLDDELTPEYVEGH

-1020 KDGGQSNQ
+1020 RDRDQ

-1041 EAYLFGVVTNEG
+1041 EAYLFGVVTDEG
-1053 DYGRFI
+1053 DYGEFI

-1067 NALASNNTLIKIMDM
+1067 NALASNNTLIKMMDM
-1082 LLKKDYRTKKN
+1082 LLKKDYMTTKELDS

>member
-1 MYQSQNN
+1 MYQSQIK
-8 PGANRAEHGGQNSRP
+8 PRRP
-23 VMPMAP
+23 VAK
-29 RTVPQ
+29 VNPQ
-34 PQAQRRQQQRKAD
+34 RQQRQAD
-47 GPMTVEECKNYVNQN
+47 GPMTVEECKNYINQK
-62 IIPNSRYKRIE
+62 IIPNSRYQRIE
-73 KDTAGDTYQFNASR
+73 QDTAGDIDQFNASR
-87 VREDLKPKP
+87 MREDLKSKP
-96 EPSFNDNF
+96 EPSFTSNL

-175 KYGSVQN
+175 KYGSVQD
-182 FLDHVSKLLGYRPG
+182 FLDHVSKLLGYRSS
-196 RQTIKPFDEWVANN
+196 RQNIKPFDEWVANN
-210 SLVRYEVE
+210 SLVRYELE

-223 AAASGNNKVTLLD
+223 AAASGNNKITLLD

-241 CEERD
+241 CEERE

-280 LVSHKYDKYAPILSG
+280 LVSHRYDKYAPILSG

-339 TNKIEKA
+339 GKKIEKA

-366 ALEMGS
+366 ALEMGG
-372 KHKELLD
+372 KNKGLLD

-388 PRKLEGSPFLQTIE
+388 PRKLEGSAYLQTIE

-408 SKANRLSLQEQSKYK
+408 NKANRLNLQDQSQYK

-434 YRLSYELSSGSVILL
+434 YRLSYELSSGSVVLL
-449 AESQWQMWYYP
+449 AGSQWQMWYYP

-480 QIEWCKSHDAKCQEI
+480 QIEWCKANDSKCEQIAK
-495 ARNAR
+495 NAR
-500 AFYNKYLGTK
+500 AFYSKYLGTK

-535 LTIWAMEDEETQL
+535 LTIWAMEDEERQL
-548 FDELNG
+548 FEELKEG
-554 GSPSSTVL
+554 GPSSTVL
-562 KFTNTAYGYPLPNSP
+562 KFTDTTYGYQLPNSP
-577 RCVGALDAVLRVM
+577 RCVGVLDAVLKVM
-590 RSKSINDLI
+590 RSKSINDLT
-599 WNKSIFKNINGTI
+599 WNETIFRNVNGTI
-612 DRFTTNRVSVVGKRA
+612 DKFTANGVGVVGKKA

-633 LEHMHES
+633 LEHVHES
-640 YIGLKAVNKLVART
+640 YIGLKAVNKLVARM

-669 MVFVEYIEGMSLMN
+669 MVFVEYIEGVSLMN

-729 SNNVR
+729 SNNIR
-734 YYSDKEGNQAF
+734 YYTDKEGKQAF

-753 TPAGKRKQN
+753 TDRATARKQN
-762 VVTIKQPKLVPVM
+762 VVTLKQPSVVPVM

-791 TIDHGFANLYKHN
+791 TIDHGFANLYQHN
-804 SIVDTLTILYGSLN
+804 SIIDSLTLLYGSLN
-818 VLKDARQL
+818 VLKDARRL
-826 GPNELKLLE
+826 GPNELKLID
-835 FPKRLGLKSPED
+835 FPKRLGLESPED

-854 AALFDFKPKT
+854 GALFDFKPKT
-864 KTGASAVPKNFV
+864 KTGANAVPKNFV
-876 DFVMSTFKN
+876 DFVMSTFR
-885 AGAPKLSQASEF
+885 ASGAPKLSQASEF
-897 VYPMEKGVNPVIAE
+897 AYPMEKGVNPVIAE
-911 GFMRHGNRDAALLEM
+911 GFMRHGDKNAALLEM
-926 VKHVDRSR
+926 IKHIDRSR

-949 MLQRRLDWVE
+949 MLRRRLGWVE
-959 HEMAT
+959 DEMAT
-964 GSNDIKR
+964 GSNDIKM
-971 KWAIVRNLFG
+971 KWATVRKLFM
-981 TPTHT
+981 PDQRVA
-986 ESAMPEMDFPKPRAM
+986 SASERSSSGRMPEMDFPKPRAV
-1001 YLDDEVTPEYVKEH
+1001 YIDDEVTAEYVERH
-1015 GARAM
+1015 SAEAM
-1020 KDGGQSNQ
+1020 RDREL

-1041 EAYLFGVVTNEG
+1041 EAYLFGVVTDEG
-1053 DYGRFI
+1053 DFGQFI

-1067 NALASNNTLIKIMDM
+1067 NALASNNTLIKIRDI
-1082 LLKKDYRTKKN
+1082 LLDRKES

>member
-1 MYQSQNN
+1 
-8 PGANRAEHGGQNSRP
+8 
-23 VMPMAP
+23 
-29 RTVPQ
+29 
-34 PQAQRRQQQRKAD
+34 
-47 GPMTVEECKNYVNQN
+47 MTVEECKNYINQK
-62 IIPNSRYKRIE
+62 IISNSRYQHIE
-73 KDTAGDTYQFNASR
+73 HDTAGDIDQFNASR
-87 VREDLKPKP
+87 VREDLKFKT
-96 EPSFNDNF
+96 EPSFTSNL
-104 FENKRV
+104 FEHKRV
-110 IPPNKIWHKNR
+110 ITKIWHKNK

-175 KYGSVQN
+175 KYGSVQD
-182 FLDHVSKLLGYRPG
+182 FLDHVSKLLGYRSS
-196 RQTIKPFDEWVANN
+196 RQKIKPFDEWVANN

-223 AAASGNNKVTLLD
+223 AAASGNNKIVLLD

-255 RRDYPQMKVDDTEP
+255 RRDYPQMKMDDTEP

-280 LVSHKYDKYAPILSG
+280 LVSHQYAKYAPILSG

-325 NACREYPDIKPTPW
+325 NACREYPDVKPTPW
-339 TNKIEKA
+339 TEKIEKA

-356 VTADTNQRLK
+356 VTSDTNQRLK
-366 ALEMGS
+366 ALEMGV
-372 KHKELLD
+372 KHKGLLD

-388 PRKLEGSPFLQTIE
+388 PRKLEGSPYFQTIE
-402 RGKGNY
+402 RSNY
-408 SKANRLSLQEQSKYK
+408 NRANRLNLQEQSRYK

-434 YRLSYELSSGSVILL
+434 YRLSYELLSGSVVLL

-460 FLKAYEHY
+460 FLKPYEHY

-475 SDLLS
+475 GDLLS
-480 QIEWCKSHDAKCQEI
+480 QIEWCKANDAKCQQI
-495 ARNAR
+495 AKNAR
-500 AFYNKYLGTK
+500 AFYDKYLGTR

-524 ARTKPYKYLPD
+524 ARTKHYKYLPD
-535 LTIWAMEDEETQL
+535 LTIWAIEDEERQL
-548 FDELNG
+548 FDELREG
-554 GSPSSTVL
+554 RPSSSVL
-562 KFTNTAYGYPLPNSP
+562 KFTNTTYSYQLPNSP
-577 RCVGALDAVLRVM
+577 RCVGTLDAMLRVM
-590 RSKSINDLI
+590 RSKSINDLA
-599 WNKSIFKNINGTI
+599 WNGTIFRNVNGTI
-612 DRFTTNRVSVVGKRA
+612 DRFATNGVGVVGKRA
-627 NHRGKT
+627 NHRGKM
-633 LEHMHES
+633 LEHVHES
-640 YIGLKAVNKLVART
+640 YIGLRAINKLVART

-669 MVFVEYIEGMSLMN
+669 MVFVEYIEGVTLMN

-729 SNNVR
+729 SNNIR
-734 YYSDKEGNQAF
+734 YYSDKEGKQAF
-745 TYFLNFQT
+745 TYFLGFHPTGAQGARQPRN
-753 TPAGKRKQN
+753 QN
-762 VVTIKQPKLVPVM
+762 VVTLKQPNVVPVM

-791 TIDHGFANLYKHN
+791 TVDHGFANLYQHN
-804 SIVDTLTILYGSLN
+804 SIVDSLTILYGSLN
-818 VLKDARQL
+818 VLKDARRL
-826 GPNELKLLE
+826 GPNELKLLD
-835 FPKRLGLKSPED
+835 FPKRLGLGSPED

-854 AALFDFKPKT
+854 GALFDFKPKT
-864 KTGASAVPKNFV
+864 KTGANVVPKNFM
-876 DFVMSTFKN
+876 DFIMSTFRTN
-885 AGAPKLSQASEF
+885 GAPKLLQASEF
-897 VYPMEKGVNPVIAE
+897 TYPMEKGVNPVIAE
-911 GFMRHGNRDAALLEM
+911 GFMRHGDKNAALLEM
-926 VKHVDRSR
+926 IKHVDRSR

-949 MLQRRLDWVE
+949 MLQRRLGWVDN
-959 HEMAT
+959 EMAT
-964 GSNDIKR
+964 GTNDIKR
-971 KWAIVRNLFG
+971 KWAIVRKLF
-981 TPTHT
+981 TSEQRV
-986 ESAMPEMDFPKPRAM
+986 ESAMPEMDFPKPIAV
-1001 YLDDEVTPEYVKEH
+1001 YLDDEVTPEYVERH
-1015 GARAM
+1015 MRAA
-1020 KDGGQSNQ
+1020 QTNS
-1028 SHEDWMMTWVLCL
+1028 SREDWMLTWILCL

-1053 DYGRFI
+1053 DFGQFI
-1059 GLDGFLYH
+1059 ELDGFLYH
-1067 NALASNNTLIKIMDM
+1067 NALASNNTLVKMRDI
-1082 LLKKDYRTKKN
+1082 LLVGSSGS